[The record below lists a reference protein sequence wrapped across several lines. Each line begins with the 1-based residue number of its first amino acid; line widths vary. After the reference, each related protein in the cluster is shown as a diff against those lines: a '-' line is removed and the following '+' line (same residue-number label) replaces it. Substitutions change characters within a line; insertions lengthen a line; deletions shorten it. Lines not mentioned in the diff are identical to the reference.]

1 MYKLIVSDS
10 ENVRIDKFLSG
21 KINDLSRSDLSKL
34 FIKNKVLVNNIL
46 VKQNYKVKLNDSIE
60 VDYEVVKFD
69 INSPMKLPVIYQDDS
84 VVVIDKP
91 AGILSHSKGRDNQE
105 QTVETMIHSLLTDN
119 DYDRAGIV
127 HRLDRATSGVMI
139 CAKTKDSY
147 KWLQSQFSQRK
158 VIKVYYAIVSGHF
171 DIKSAVIDLPIMRDQ
186 KNKSRFKVDSR
197 GKASITQY
205 TVISENPK
213 YSLVELIPKTG
224 RTHQLRV
231 HLKYL
236 KHPIVGDNFYDG
248 EPSDRLYLHAA
259 KLSIKLISGESKT
272 FESKMPEEFNEKM
285 KYN

>member
-21 KINDLSRSDLSKL
+21 KVDDLSRSDLSKL
-34 FIKNKVLVNNIL
+34 FTKNKVLVNNIL
-46 VKQNYKVKLNDSIE
+46 VKQNYKVKLNDSIDI
-60 VDYEVVKFD
+60 DYEVVKFD
-69 INSPMKLPVIYQDDS
+69 INNQTELPIIYQDDS

-91 AGILSHSKGRDNQE
+91 AGILSHSKGKENQE
-105 QTVETMIHSLLTDN
+105 QTVETMVHSLLTDN

-171 DIKSAVIDLPIMRDQ
+171 DIKSAIIDLPIMRDQ

-205 TVISENPK
+205 TVISENPM
-213 YSLVELIPKTG
+213 YSLIELVPKTG

-248 EPSDRLYLHAA
+248 EPSDRLYLHAS
-259 KLSIKLISGESKT
+259 KLSIRLISGESKT